1 MSTENV
7 NNSQNQ
13 MKNSEIKSKTVDHTF
28 RLGSNLDHLGENDEN
43 SKNMSPEKAKTCP
56 TENQN
61 FEGKKNLCVSFKMW
75 KFHNFSVIQILCE
88 INSG

>member
-7 NNSQNQ
+7 NNSQNK
-13 MKNSEIKSKTVDHTF
+13 MENSEIESKTVDHTF

-43 SKNMSPEKAKTCP
+43 SKNMLPEKAKNS

-61 FEGKKNLCVSFKMW
+61 FEGKKNTDV
-75 KFHNFSVIQILCE
+75 FSLYITQSVE
-88 INSG
+88 IS

>member
-13 MKNSEIKSKTVDHTF
+13 MENSEIKSKTVNHIF
-28 RLGSNLDHLGENDEN
+28 RLGSNPDHFGENDEN
-43 SKNMSPEKAKTCP
+43 SKNMLPEKAKNS

-61 FEGKKNLCVSFKMW
+61 FEGKKNTDV
-75 KFHNFSVIQILCE
+75 FSLYITQSVE
-88 INSG
+88 IS